1 MTISSTV
8 IAALQYD
15 GGVVIGADSQTSDPI
30 GNVRWSSRKLEQIAN
45 RQLVAGFSG
54 QVAVLR
60 KMQAAIDKRF
70 ASSRPTT
77 FAKLDRV
84 VGFISDALQ
93 PVYEEQSKK
102 HPNANFGSIW
112 KISAV
117 GLVACWAEGKP
128 HILEIE
134 HNGEIDRH
142 ANFRAVGSGTVS
154 AYAVWKAFG
163 AERLSQCSEGMAI
176 QIMWRILK
184 VCIDTEMSGVGEPV
198 VMWAITENRARQIR
212 SSELD
217 IIKQTEEGDFLFSL
231 SDSLH
236 ADAENRSG

>member
-1 MTISSTV
+1 MPISSTV

-45 RQLVAGFSG
+45 KRLVAGFSG

-60 KMQAAIDKRF
+60 KMQSAIDTRF
-70 ASSRPTT
+70 ANSRPTT
-77 FAKLDRV
+77 FERLDRV
-84 VGFISDALQ
+84 IGFISDALQ
-93 PVYEEQSKK
+93 TVYEEQSKK

-134 HNGEIDRH
+134 HNGEIDWH
-142 ANFRAVGSGTVS
+142 AHFRAVGSGAGS
-154 AYAVWKAFG
+154 AYAVWKAYG
-163 AERLSQCSEGMAI
+163 AERLSQNSEGMAL
-176 QIMWRILK
+176 QIMWRILN
-184 VCIDTEMSGVGEPV
+184 VCIDTEMAGVGEPL
-198 VMWAITENRARQIR
+198 VMWAITEGRARQIR
-212 SSELD
+212 SPELD
-217 IIKQTEEGDFLFSL
+217 IIRQTEDRDFLFSL

-236 ADAENRSG
+236 ADAMN